1 MKPNIHISFCIFN
14 INDSNDLLPGEKKFF
29 ITYIKNFTDT
39 LEHNYDYTLTN
50 IEIKFNK
57 AINVYGYMEQ
67 KEVGDFENLDDL
79 IDMLSK
85 EQQKLQYNGKEYTI
99 KKIKMINRRNINISF
114 FIYNIN
120 TNGDVNTNRLSG
132 YAKDIFKKYIET
144 VFVPGLKELEFE
156 ISLHN
161 INFNVNSI
169 DLNVSTYNSNPTSLS
184 SILSMLNEKIIENII
199 FSNGQNYVNSRK
211 EQYKFKEVKLI
222 ELLPS
227 CPDLFN

>member
-1 MKPNIHISFCIFN
+1 
-14 INDSNDLLPGEKKFF
+14 
-29 ITYIKNFTDT
+29 
-39 LEHNYDYTLTN
+39 
-50 IEIKFNK
+50 
-57 AINVYGYMEQ
+57 MEQ

-211 EQYKFKEVKLI
+211 EQYKFKEFKLI

>member
-14 INDSNDLLPGEKKFF
+14 IDSNDLSSGERDFF
-29 ITYIKNFTDT
+29 KTYIKNFTDT
-39 LEHNYDYTLTN
+39 LEDNYDYKLNN
-50 IEIKFNK
+50 IEIEFNK

-79 IDMLSK
+79 IDILSREK
-85 EQQKLQYNGKEYTI
+85 QELLYNSKKYTI

-114 FIYNIN
+114 FIYNSN
-120 TNGDVNTNRLSG
+120 TNGDVNTNKLSG

-161 INFNVNSI
+161 IIFNINSI
-169 DLNVSTYNSNPTSLS
+169 DLIISTYNSNPTTLDN
-184 SILSMLNEKIIENII
+184 IIDMLNQKIIQNII
-199 FSNGQNYVNSRK
+199 FSNEKNYVNSGK
-211 EQYKFKEVKLI
+211 EQYKFKEVTVTEI
-222 ELLPS
+222 LPS